1 MGAST
6 GTLDSRGDDQP
17 HGRVAVTTLVAA
29 CAAQPRTATST
40 SRATLPASS
49 ECVAAAIAAVA
60 RTRPRPQPPAR
71 LGSRTDSPHALP
83 QRGVQRRSPD
93 RVVASPQLIAS
104 LVRPADSADSACS
117 LTRGCLATRRPTFNG
132 RPFASSHPAQGRLSR
147 TAGRSEAQADARRLL
162 DRAGRDEWKP
172 RTRHGLATA
181 FGGPHTRGGEAAE
194 FGGNRLDPRQMAP
207 LWVLLVMG
215 ALGSG
220 CCWSK
225 PEQVV
230 AAEGL
235 SVTLDCAVRP
245 NFTEVTWKWIP
256 HHPVCNGHADA
267 SVKFAARTLFRQ
279 APPSSCSLELRDL
292 KSSDTGS
299 LLFEMPGGAERRE
312 VELVVRPACLADVV
326 LRAEPHGAVTLGRSL
341 VLSCQGSARALQFS
355 RAVPTFVWWFKGN
368 RVPPSRLTEDGS
380 NITILAV
387 SFQDLGLYTCSV
399 NGLSKHTSEYC
410 VNKDGKSNSLPAC
423 INVTTVPFPTPT
435 SMLEV
440 RGQVMQ
446 LALFSMLAAC
456 CLVAAVA
463 FTACLLTRR
472 GRHHRDEKDATGELN
487 LDNAYE
493 SMGRAPDGR
502 DVGQHNPIYEN
513 IDNVMK
519 GNGKRAGETHE
530 LTVYEVMKRPLPGAA
545 VPPPPPPPPGAT
557 PATSDSIAAV
567 IVSGCGC
574 PESPAYDE
582 LSGFKLPEPL

>member
-1 MGAST
+1 
-6 GTLDSRGDDQP
+6 
-17 HGRVAVTTLVAA
+17 
-29 CAAQPRTATST
+29 
-40 SRATLPASS
+40 
-49 ECVAAAIAAVA
+49 
-60 RTRPRPQPPAR
+60 
-71 LGSRTDSPHALP
+71 
-83 QRGVQRRSPD
+83 
-93 RVVASPQLIAS
+93 
-104 LVRPADSADSACS
+104 
-117 LTRGCLATRRPTFNG
+117 
-132 RPFASSHPAQGRLSR
+132 
-147 TAGRSEAQADARRLL
+147 
-162 DRAGRDEWKP
+162 
-172 RTRHGLATA
+172 
-181 FGGPHTRGGEAAE
+181 
-194 FGGNRLDPRQMAP
+194 MAP

>member
-1 MGAST
+1 
-6 GTLDSRGDDQP
+6 
-17 HGRVAVTTLVAA
+17 
-29 CAAQPRTATST
+29 
-40 SRATLPASS
+40 
-49 ECVAAAIAAVA
+49 
-60 RTRPRPQPPAR
+60 
-71 LGSRTDSPHALP
+71 
-83 QRGVQRRSPD
+83 
-93 RVVASPQLIAS
+93 
-104 LVRPADSADSACS
+104 
-117 LTRGCLATRRPTFNG
+117 
-132 RPFASSHPAQGRLSR
+132 
-147 TAGRSEAQADARRLL
+147 
-162 DRAGRDEWKP
+162 
-172 RTRHGLATA
+172 
-181 FGGPHTRGGEAAE
+181 
-194 FGGNRLDPRQMAP
+194 MAP

-230 AAEGL
+230 AAEGF

-299 LLFEMPGGAERRE
+299 LLFEMPGGVERRE

-399 NGLSKHTSEYC
+399 NGLSRHTSEYC

-423 INVTTVPFPTPT
+423 INVTTVPFPTTTT
-435 SMLEV
+435 SMPTV
-440 RGQVMQ
+440 RGQVLQ

-472 GRHHRDEKDATGELN
+472 GRHHRDEKDPTGELN

-493 SMGRAPDGR
+493 SMGRAPEGR

-519 GNGKRAGETHE
+519 ANGKRAGETHE
-530 LTVYEVMKRPLPGAA
+530 LTVYEVMKRSLPGTA
-545 VPPPPPPPPGAT
+545 VPPPPPPGAT

-567 IVSGCGC
+567 IDSGCGC

-582 LSGFKLPEPL
+582 LSAFKLPEPL